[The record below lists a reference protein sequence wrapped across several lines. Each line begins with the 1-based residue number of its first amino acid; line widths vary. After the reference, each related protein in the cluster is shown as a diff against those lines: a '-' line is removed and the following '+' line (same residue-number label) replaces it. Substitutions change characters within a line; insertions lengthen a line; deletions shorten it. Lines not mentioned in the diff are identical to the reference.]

1 MSLCQW
7 QRCMPILPGHLQYG
21 DSCIK
26 ITWKVLPLCPG
37 VCVWVGKWGGGGGGL
52 AEGYFGSQVTGMIEW
67 GQKSKPKKIPR
78 KPLDQKIN
86 PQKSNRKF
94 QTSGFGKKKKIPSIT
109 PVVWNQVYPPP
120 PPGLVCC
127 STVCGALIATTRQ
140 IYQQRVRQ

>member
-1 MSLCQW
+1 
-7 QRCMPILPGHLQYG
+7 MPILPGHLQYG

-37 VCVWVGKWGGGGGGL
+37 VCVWLGKWGGGGGV

-67 GQKSKPKKIPR
+67 GQKSKPKRIPR
-78 KPLDQKIN
+78 KPLDRKID

-94 QTSGFGKKKKIPSIT
+94 QTSGFGKKKKKFLRSPPSFEIRST
-109 PVVWNQVYPPP
+109 

-127 STVCGALIATTRQ
+127 STVCGALIGTTWQ